1 MCTAPRYLL
10 IVACSQ
16 RKYVTPGVL
25 PAFKRYD
32 GTYFRVLRKAQRE
45 GYWPEKLDVLIVSA
59 KYGLLEADTPIAHY
73 DMRMTQE
80 QATRLRPLVAP
91 ALAKWIASRTYT
103 EIFLNMGKTYH
114 MALDGWDVS
123 LPRDIA
129 IVYARGGIGRKASQ
143 MRTWLL
149 EKTGDKA

>member
-1 MCTAPRYLL
+1 
-10 IVACSQ
+10 
-16 RKYVTPGVL
+16 L
-25 PAFKRYD
+25 PALERYD
-32 GTYFRVLRKAQRE
+32 GVYFRVLRKARRG

-59 KYGLLEADTPIAHY
+59 KHGLLEADTPIAH
-73 DMRMTQE
+73 DDLRMTRE

-91 ALAKWIASRTYT
+91 ALAEWIASRTYT

-123 LPRDIA
+123 LTRDITV
-129 IVYARGGIGRKASQ
+129 VYARGGIGRKASQ

-149 EKTGDKA
+149 EKQGIKHEH

>member
-16 RKYVTPGVL
+16 RKCVTPEVL
-25 PAFKRYD
+25 PALERYD
-32 GTYFRVLRKAQRE
+32 GVYFRVLRKARRE

-59 KYGLLEADTPIAHY
+59 KHGLLEADTPIAHY
-73 DMRMTQE
+73 DLRMTQE
-80 QATRLRPLVAP
+80 QATYLRPSVVP
-91 ALAKWIASRTYT
+91 ALAERIASRSYT
-103 EIFLNMGKTYH
+103 EIFLNMGKTYY

-123 LPRDIA
+123 LTRDIT
-129 IVYARGGIGRKASQ
+129 VLYAKGGIGQKASQ

-149 EKTGDKA
+149 EKIGDRA